1 MIKAKSLVSLNVLAF
16 AELVVFFFCVN
27 AHSRDFMDGDLI
39 FHKSK
44 GPQAGAIHEA
54 TGSDWSHV
62 GLLFKE
68 PAGWFVAEA
77 VQPSKLTKLDSFIKR
92 GKGGEYRI
100 YRPRGLSDLDRATL
114 KHEVMT
120 MLGRNYDIYFE
131 WSDDTLYCSEL
142 IYKAFSKA
150 TGRTIGQLQ
159 KMSDLKLDGPYVQA
173 LIQERLASQGKSL
186 NPNEPIVT
194 PIGQMSDPNLDRIQ

>member
-1 MIKAKSLVSLNVLAF
+1 MKSILLATTLKFAFLVFTFTAI
-16 AELVVFFFCVN
+16 N
-27 AHSRDFMDGDLI
+27 AHSADFQDGDLI

-77 VQPSKLTKLDSFIKR
+77 VQPSKLTKIDSFIKR
-92 GKGGEYRI
+92 GKGAEYRV
-100 YRPRGLSDLDRATL
+100 YRPRGLTDFERSNL
-114 KHEVMT
+114 KREVMT
-120 MLGRNYDIYFE
+120 VLGRNYDIYFE
-131 WSDDTLYCSEL
+131 WSDDALYCSEL

-173 LIQERLASQGKSL
+173 LIQQRLATQGRSL

-194 PIGQMSDPNLDRIQ
+194 PISQMSDPHLVRIQ